1 MLAMMG
7 GVTLSFGG
15 ALFRTVREAD
25 DWQVLFYRGA
35 GFALGVLIFVLINRR
50 GRLISAFR
58 GIGRPGIAASVI
70 LGLAIPC
77 YTLAILSVTVANA
90 LFVVST
96 SPLFAAIV
104 GLIVLREK
112 VKPITWF
119 AAGVALIGVGV
130 MMYDAFTTEVAA
142 GLDDRLLFGNV
153 MAVLAALG
161 LGAFTVALRF
171 RPESDMSPAL
181 IIAGLISALVAI
193 VPISGAIVVIE
204 FDLILCLGMGLQ
216 AALGFALLTFGAKY
230 IPAAEVALLSLME
243 MLLGPI
249 WVELFV
255 GETVDE
261 NTLLGGSIVFMAV
274 LAFAVVG
281 IRDARRRRSERRATA
296 AGLHA
301 GRRSALPEP
310 PLPEPPLPIAGE
322 ARTMPQSDMN
332 NALAYALRRAE
343 RDEAQLTA
351 DSAAVPVAAGKQDPV
366 PEPRVR
372 RVRPSAD
379 PFAEAA
385 LYLTV
390 EYRLRERLAPVLRQW
405 VEANLP
411 RITESMVRGE
421 VRRLVD
427 QAEDARDD
435 PY

>member
-1 MLAMMG
+1 MGG

-35 GFALGVLIFVLINRR
+35 GFALGMVIFVLVNRR
-50 GRLISAFR
+50 GRLFAAFR
-58 GIGRPGIAASVI
+58 GIGRPGIAASMI

-119 AAGVALIGVGV
+119 AAGLALIGVGV
-130 MMYDAFTTEVAA
+130 MMYDAFTSEVAA
-142 GLDDRLLFGNV
+142 GLDDRLLFGNL

-171 RPESDMSPAL
+171 RPDSDMSPAL
-181 IIAGLISALVAI
+181 IVAGLISALVAVI
-193 VPISGAIVVIE
+193 PISGAIAVIE

-243 MLLGPI
+243 VLLGPI

-261 NTLLGGSIVFMAV
+261 DTLIGGSIVLAAV
-274 LAFAVVG
+274 FAFTVVG
-281 IRDARRRRSERRATA
+281 IRDARRQRSQRRAAA
-296 AGLHA
+296 AGLPA

-310 PLPEPPLPIAGE
+310 PLPTAE
-322 ARTMPQSDMN
+322 ALKPRARADMN
-332 NALAYALRRAE
+332 GALAYALRRAE
-343 RDEAQLTA
+343 RDDARAA
-351 DSAAVPVAAGKQDPV
+351 DGSVAAPAPAARGRPAASSDAP
-366 PEPRVR
+366 PRPAPR
-372 RVRPSAD
+372 SAD

-390 EYRLRERLAPVLRQW
+390 EYRLRERLAPVLREW
-405 VEANLP
+405 VDANLP
-411 RITESMVRGE
+411 RIAESMVRGE

-427 QAEDARDD
+427 RAEDAREES
-435 PY
+435 

>member
-1 MLAMMG
+1 MMG

-35 GFALGVLIFVLINRR
+35 GFALGMLIFVLINRR

-58 GIGRPGIAASVI
+58 GIGRAGIAASVI
-70 LGLAIPC
+70 LGLSIPC

-112 VKPITWF
+112 VKSITWF
-119 AAGVALIGVGV
+119 AAGLALIGVSV
-130 MMYDAFTTEVAA
+130 MMYDAFTREVTA
-142 GLDDRLLFGNV
+142 GLDDTLLFGNV

-171 RPESDMSPAL
+171 RPGSDMSPAL
-181 IIAGLISALVAI
+181 IIAGLISALVAF
-193 VPISGAIVVIE
+193 VPISGAIAVIE
-204 FDLILCLGMGLQ
+204 FDLILCLSMGLQ

-243 MLLGPI
+243 VLLGPI
-249 WVELFV
+249 WVEIFV
-255 GETVDE
+255 GETVDN
-261 NTLLGGSIVFMAV
+261 NTLLGGSIVLAAV
-274 LAFAVVG
+274 LAFTVVS
-281 IRDARRRRSERRATA
+281 IRDARRRRSERRAA
-296 AGLHA
+296 VAGLPAA

-310 PLPEPPLPIAGE
+310 PLPAAAGDRTPP
-322 ARTMPQSDMN
+322 RSNMN
-332 NALAYALRRAE
+332 STLAYALRRAE
-343 RDEAQLTA
+343 RDEAQ
-351 DSAAVPVAAGKQDPV
+351 SA
-366 PEPRVR
+366 
-372 RVRPSAD
+372 AD

-390 EYRLRERLAPVLRQW
+390 EYRLRERLASVLHQW

-421 VRRLVD
+421 VRRLVER
-427 QAEDARDD
+427 AEDSQDD

>member
-1 MLAMMG
+1 MMG

-35 GFALGVLIFVLINRR
+35 GFALGMLIFVLINRR

-119 AAGVALIGVGV
+119 AAGLALIGVGV
-130 MMYDAFTTEVAA
+130 MMYDAFTREVTA
-142 GLDDRLLFGNV
+142 GLDDTLLFGNV

-171 RPESDMSPAL
+171 RPDSDMSPAL
-181 IIAGLISALVAI
+181 IIAGLISAVVAI
-193 VPISGAIVVIE
+193 VPISGAIAVIE

-216 AALGFALLTFGAKY
+216 AALGFSLLTFGAKY

-243 MLLGPI
+243 VLLGPI

-261 NTLLGGSIVFMAV
+261 YTLIGGSIVLAAV
-274 LAFAVVG
+274 FAFTVVG
-281 IRDARRRRSERRATA
+281 IRDARRRRSERRAAA
-296 AGLHA
+296 AGLPE

-310 PLPEPPLPIAGE
+310 PLPVAA
-322 ARTMPQSDMN
+322 ARTPPQSGMN

-343 RDEAQLTA
+343 RDETQ
-351 DSAAVPVAAGKQDPV
+351 SAAGAARPAVARAKQDPV
-366 PEPRVR
+366 PEAPVR
-372 RVRPSAD
+372 RSRPPAD
-379 PFAEAA
+379 PFAEAE

-390 EYRLRERLAPVLRQW
+390 EYRLRERLAPVLSQW

-421 VRRLVD
+421 VRRLID
-427 QAEDARDD
+427 RAEDSQDD
-435 PY
+435 SY

>member
-1 MLAMMG
+1 MMG

-35 GFALGVLIFVLINRR
+35 GFALGMLIFVLINRR

-58 GIGRPGIAASVI
+58 GIGRAGIAASVI

-112 VKPITWF
+112 VKSITWF
-119 AAGVALIGVGV
+119 AAGLALIGVGV
-130 MMYDAFTTEVAA
+130 MMYDAFTREVTA
-142 GLDDRLLFGNV
+142 GLDDTLLFGNV

-193 VPISGAIVVIE
+193 VPISGAIAVIE

-243 MLLGPI
+243 VLLGPI

-255 GETVDE
+255 GETVDN
-261 NTLLGGSIVFMAV
+261 NTLLGGSIVLAAV
-274 LAFAVVG
+274 LAFTVVG
-281 IRDARRRRSERRATA
+281 IRDARRRRSERRAA
-296 AGLHA
+296 VAGLPA

-310 PLPEPPLPIAGE
+310 PLPAAAGDRTPP
-322 ARTMPQSDMN
+322 RSDMN
-332 NALAYALRRAE
+332 SALAYALRRAE
-343 RDEAQLTA
+343 RDEAQ
-351 DSAAVPVAAGKQDPV
+351 SAASAVAAPTPDGPGKPV
-366 PEPRVR
+366 PAVEAPVR
-372 RVRPSAD
+372 QARPPAD

-427 QAEDARDD
+427 RAEDSQDD